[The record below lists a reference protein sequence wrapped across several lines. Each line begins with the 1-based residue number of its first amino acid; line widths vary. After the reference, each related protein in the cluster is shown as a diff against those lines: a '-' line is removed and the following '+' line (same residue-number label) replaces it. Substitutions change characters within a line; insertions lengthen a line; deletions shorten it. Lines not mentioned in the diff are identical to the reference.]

1 MAVRIE
7 GGLLKG
13 LPLKT
18 DTRAGVIRPTSGKVR
33 QALFNMLGD
42 RVPDGAFLD
51 LFAGSAAVA
60 FEALSRGA
68 AQVVAVERHAQ
79 AFSLIRQNADL
90 VTSKGQVQGRF
101 EPMHLDAAEYCDM
114 PEAQAAF
121 DVVFADP
128 PFTQSFAGVAEL
140 LAQVVKPNGIAVLQ
154 YPTRTPPAYARHADR
169 LKVYGESTLA
179 FFDCAALARASQ
191 QA

>member
-18 DTRAGVIRPTSGKVR
+18 DTRASVIRPTSGKVK

-42 RVPDGAFLD
+42 SIDQASFLD
-51 LFAGSAAVA
+51 LYAGSAAVA

-68 AQVVAVERHAQ
+68 AIVAAVEKHAQ
-79 AFSLIRQNADL
+79 AFALIRQNADL
-90 VTSKGQVQGRF
+90 VTSKRQVHGRF
-101 EPMHLDAAEYCDM
+101 EPFHMDAAEFCSLPQSQSAY
-114 PEAQAAF
+114 

-128 PFTQSFAGVAEL
+128 PFTRSFAGVEKL
-140 LAQVVKPNGIAVLQ
+140 LAEAVKPDGMAILQ
-154 YPTRTPPAYARHADR
+154 YPTRTPPSCIEWATR
-169 LKVYGESTLA
+169 LKTYGESTLA
-179 FFDCAALARASQ
+179 LFDGAAMKRASQ
-191 QA
+191 GP

>member
-18 DTRAGVIRPTSGKVR
+18 NTRADLIRPTSGKVK
-33 QALFNMLGD
+33 QALFNMLGE
-42 RVPDGAFLD
+42 RVIDCTFLD
-51 LFAGSAAVA
+51 LYAGSAAVA

-68 AQVVAVERHAQ
+68 ARVVAVEKHAQ
-79 AFSLIRQNADL
+79 AFALIKQNADL
-90 VTSKGQVQGRF
+90 VTSKRQVHGSF
-101 EPMHLDAAEYCDM
+101 EPFHIDAAEFCSL
-114 PEAQAAF
+114 PQSQSAF

-128 PFTQSFAGVAEL
+128 PFTRSFAGVEKL
-140 LAQVVKPNGIAVLQ
+140 LAETVKPDGLAILQ
-154 YPTRTPPAYARHADR
+154 YPTRTPPACAEQASR

-179 FFDCAALARASQ
+179 FFEGDAMKRASEG
-191 QA
+191 A